1 MSRIYQNVILQLKDL
16 YNRKL
21 GVIDTTGN
29 VTACTYGILDSATVD
44 HILEK
49 YADPAAFYSYN
60 GYTYKPVGNRN
71 KLDFITFCEG
81 VDETSRTC
89 CSVLAI
95 ALSNIKLLHDEK
107 YDKNNLVKS
116 ILMDNILPGDILIKA
131 KDLHLAVDVNRVVFL
146 VETVNTSNF
155 SIYDILQNMF
165 PEKGKNFIINID
177 EKYIA
182 LVKEVRNDVDAKELE
197 KTAKSIADTLY
208 TEALVKAY
216 IGIGSASSNIR
227 DLAMSYKDAQV
238 ALDVGKVFDTEK
250 QIINY
255 ESLGIGRLI
264 YQLPTT
270 LCELF
275 LAEVFRKESIDVLDQ
290 ETILTIQKF
299 FKHNLNVSE
308 TARELFVHRNTLVY
322 RLDKI
327 EKITG
332 LDLREF
338 DQAVTFKVAMMVK
351 KYLSSNT
358 TKY

>member
-1 MSRIYQNVILQLKDL
+1 
-16 YNRKL
+16 
-21 GVIDTTGN
+21 
-29 VTACTYGILDSATVD
+29 
-44 HILEK
+44 
-49 YADPAAFYSYN
+49 
-60 GYTYKPVGNRN
+60 
-71 KLDFITFCEG
+71 
-81 VDETSRTC
+81 
-89 CSVLAI
+89 
-95 ALSNIKLLHDEK
+95 
-107 YDKNNLVKS
+107 
-116 ILMDNILPGDILIKA
+116 
-131 KDLHLAVDVNRVVFL
+131 
-146 VETVNTSNF
+146 
-155 SIYDILQNMF
+155 MF
-165 PEKGKNFIINID
+165 FIINID

-182 LVKEVRNDVDAKELE
+182 LVKEVRNDVDSKELE

-299 FKHNLNVSE
+299 FKHNL
-308 TARELFVHRNTLVY
+308 TIIL
-322 RLDKI
+322 KPI
-327 EKITG
+327 
-332 LDLREF
+332 
-338 DQAVTFKVAMMVK
+338 
-351 KYLSSNT
+351 KYSISYNM
-358 TKY
+358 